1 MDWGGVTCR
10 KCFIVLLVKDALRRL
25 RRRGLALL
33 ALSDLFSKNGLES
46 KLSDPFLEK
55 QIRQGSA
62 HIRKKPPQAMLCL
75 RR

>member
-46 KLSDPFLEK
+46 KLSDPFFENRSGRALLIFEK
-55 QIRQGSA
+55 NRP
-62 HIRKKPPQAMLCL
+62 KLCYA
-75 RR
+75 

>member
-55 QIRQGSA
+55 QIRQA
-62 HIRKKPPQAMLCL
+62 LLIFEKNRPKLCYA
-75 RR
+75 